1 MDQHTL
7 LIYRFKNYLIQAK
20 KEDGVHCNIKEILEQ
35 LLLIPDV
42 KEAIQ
47 ANDNVINLR
56 LAADRSKTSNQI
68 GTVIA
73 VFSILEEKN
82 NGCDHQCTIA
92 LYSGKDIYCENI
104 LPVHCMILKNVHT
117 PSTEGIG
124 NFWGGGGGGQ
134 QVQQILRNV
143 SSLIEISRDV
153 GGEDFIKNP
162 CHGGMDILWNR
173 TLFCYGV
180 DCKVLHTNKNSSSI
194 SN

>member
-1 MDQHTL
+1 MFTL
-7 LIYRFKNYLIQAK
+7 PPQKGLEIS
-20 KEDGVHCNIKEILEQ
+20 GV
-35 LLLIPDV
+35 
-42 KEAIQ
+42 
-47 ANDNVINLR
+47 
-56 LAADRSKTSNQI
+56 
-68 GTVIA
+68 
-73 VFSILEEKN
+73 
-82 NGCDHQCTIA
+82 
-92 LYSGKDIYCENI
+92 
-104 LPVHCMILKNVHT
+104 
-117 PSTEGIG
+117 
-124 NFWGGGGGGQ
+124 GGVGGQ